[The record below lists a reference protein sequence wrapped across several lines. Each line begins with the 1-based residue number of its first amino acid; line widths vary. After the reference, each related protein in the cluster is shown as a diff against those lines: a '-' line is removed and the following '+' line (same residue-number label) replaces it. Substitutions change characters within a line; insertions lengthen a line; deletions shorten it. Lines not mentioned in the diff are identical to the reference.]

1 MAKVRMRNRISAIL
15 LSSDE
20 PLTCQAIHERYP
32 GRNLPNTRAITG
44 VLQSYPEFLEVG
56 SVTVPRKSGPGHMP
70 ASLWTHIDH
79 ALLSSMEEE

>member
-15 LSSDE
+15 LSSDK

-79 ALLSSMEEE
+79 ALLSPKEEE